1 MKRKAA
7 LFILFC
13 TLYSFVA
20 PFVGQSRVSTESIIV
35 TENEESDIIIKSN
48 PDRAR
53 LLYDYHASDTELL
66 EKVIKKNEFLQLVD
80 SLKSTVDNEEQFYNA
95 YMKLASEYEDY
106 IECKTLQDEYMESEL
121 YMLYSIVEA
130 EVTGEGNF
138 LEKANV
144 CSVILNRVNDKSD
157 IFPNTISGVV
167 SQNFQF
173 STYSNKRYKKVN
185 ISVTTLT
192 ACDYVYQFGDTTGG
206 ALWFDSTKGNS
217 WADRNKEFLFCDNIG
232 HNFYK

>member
-13 TLYSFVA
+13 TLCSFVA
-20 PFVGQSRVSTESIIV
+20 PFSGQSRVSTESIIV
-35 TENEESDIIIKSN
+35 TENEEYDIIIKSN
-48 PDRAR
+48 PNRAK
-53 LLYDYHASDTELL
+53 LLYDYHVSDTELF
-66 EKVIKKNEFLQLVD
+66 EKVIKKNEFFYLVD
-80 SLKSTVDNEEQFYNA
+80 ALKVTVDNEEQFYNT
-95 YMKLASEYEDY
+95 YIKLVSEYKDY
-106 IECKTLQDEYMESEL
+106 IECKTLQDEYIESEL

-167 SQNFQF
+167 AQNSQF
-173 STYSNKRYKKVN
+173 STYSNNRYKKVN
-185 ISVTTLT
+185 ISVTTLM